1 MKRKMMLGVVLLTVL
16 TNAFADITVSDVEAF
31 SGYPWKEVVIGYTIA
46 GANGNCFFLQAK
58 DLESGKS
65 YVAARTNVSGADF
78 TPGRHMLKWNMA
90 ADGIRIRSNRVEFSL
105 KVWDLKDYCVID
117 LAEGATAQHFPVEYV
132 DKIDSD
138 INEQRQIK
146 LCFKLIWPGK
156 FKMQN
161 QYDVTITK
169 PFYMGIFPMT
179 QKQYELVTGENP
191 SSGAGRN
198 ERKGGTRPVQN
209 VSYLMIRG
217 NLQGAQ
223 WPINNL
229 VDASSFLGVLRA
241 KTGIAFDLPTEAKWE
256 YACRAGT
263 TTTYS
268 FGDTVISSM
277 VYEKWFGYY
286 SYVYEYGD
294 AFVGCNRPNAW
305 GLYDMHGLVWEWCL
319 DWYGNICE
327 ATDPK
332 GVSSGSGRVLRGGD
346 WNSDAS
352 KCTSSYRCGCD
363 PSARNAGSFPTEEDR
378 GFRLSMTIEE

>member
-78 TPGRHMLKWNMA
+78 TPGRHMLKWNMT

-105 KVWDLKDYCVID
+105 KVWDLRDYCVID
-117 LAEGATAQHFPVEYV
+117 LEEGTLTQHFPVEY
-132 DKIDSD
+132 IDMKVQSTD
-138 INEQRQIK
+138 NEYRHPK
-146 LCFKLIWPGK
+146 LCLKLIWPGK

-169 PFYMGIFPMT
+169 PFYMGIYPMT
-179 QKQYELVTGENP
+179 QGQYELVMGENP
-191 SSGAGRN
+191 SSGLGRN
-198 ERKGGTRPVQN
+198 ERKGSGFPVQN
-209 VSYLMIRG
+209 VSYSMIRG
-217 NLQGAQ
+217 NLQGAR
-223 WPINNL
+223 WPVNDL

-241 KTGIAFDLPTEAKWE
+241 KTGLALDLPTEAQWE

-277 VYEKWFGYY
+277 VYDKWFNYY
-286 SYVYEYGD
+286 TYDEYGV
-294 AFVGCNRPNAW
+294 VGVGRCRPNAW

-327 ATDPK
+327 AVDPR
-332 GVSSGSGRVLRGGD
+332 GTSSGSGRVLRGGD

-363 PSARNAGSFPTEEDR
+363 PAARNASYFPSEELR
-378 GFRLSMTIEE
+378 SFRLSMTIEE